1 MGKGSLRVIARLKAR
16 PEKVNE
22 LSAVLMGL
30 IAPTRQEPG
39 CITYEMLQNKQDP
52 TEFTFVEE
60 WTDEAALVSHF
71 GTSHIQDALK
81 KLPDLLAEEL
91 DLRRYVLVA

>member
-1 MGKGSLRVIARLKAR
+1 MGQDSLRVIATVKAR
-16 PEKVNE
+16 SEKVDD
-22 LSAVLMGL
+22 LRGLLMGL

-39 CITYEMLQNKQDP
+39 CITYELLQNKEDA

-60 WTDEAALVSHF
+60 WTDEAALESHF
-71 GTSHIQDALK
+71 GRSHIQDALK
-81 KLPDLLAEEL
+81 RLPNLLAEEL

>member
-1 MGKGSLRVIARLKAR
+1 MGQDSLRVIARVKAR
-16 PEKVNE
+16 VDKGDE
-22 LSAVLMGL
+22 LQAVLLGL

-39 CITYEMLQNKQDP
+39 CITYEMLQNKEDA

-60 WTDEAALVSHF
+60 WTDEAALESHF

-81 KLPDLLAEEL
+81 KFPNLLAEEL

>member
-1 MGKGSLRVIARLKAR
+1 MGQDSLRVIATLKSR
-16 PEKVNE
+16 SEKVDE
-22 LSAVLMGL
+22 LRGLLMGL

-39 CITYEMLQNKQDP
+39 GIIYELLQNKEDA

-60 WTDEAALVSHF
+60 WTDEVALASHF

-81 KLPDLLAEEL
+81 RLPNLLAEEL